1 MAATT
6 IRVAGVVMANP
17 EKKPTGT
24 IRHRCPHC
32 KRDTF
37 LSLDAPQDVDE
48 LIFGGP
54 AWLEKLVPDL
64 EEKTGDKDNYYL
76 TETWTKCPEA
86 DCRGPIYIAIRYN
99 LSSNA
104 VTYYAKGNWH
114 HTSIPTWM
122 RILAMFPQGSSA
134 ELDPAVPE
142 RIRTEWAGLIELAEQ
157 HRSPAVVTMGCRA
170 VLEIA
175 LKELEAPT
183 SEESAKPKK
192 RVNTL
197 QDRIDRLAAEGVITH
212 TLKNWAH
219 QLRLDG
225 NDGAHDLK
233 GDPERALTFARF
245 VEFFLEATFVMES
258 RLKTVR
264 RMPTDPA
271 DITIEDL
278 LA

>member
-1 MAATT
+1 MADADK
-6 IRVAGVVMANP
+6 R
-17 EKKPTGT
+17 PTGT

-37 LSLDAPQDVDE
+37 LSINAPHDIDE
-48 LIFGGP
+48 LMFGGP
-54 AWLEKLVPDL
+54 AWLEKIVPDL
-64 EEKTGDKDNYYL
+64 ESKSNPKDNLYL

-86 DCRGPIYIAIRYN
+86 DCRGPIYIACRYAFGKA
-99 LSSNA
+99 A
-104 VTYYAKGNWH
+104 VDYYAQGGWH
-114 HTSIPTWM
+114 HTSVPTWM
-122 RILAMFPQGSSA
+122 RILAMFPHGSRA

-170 VLEIA
+170 VLELA
-175 LKELEAPT
+175 LKELEAT
-183 SEESAKPKK
+183 VAHEEARKPKRK
-192 RVNTL
+192 ANTL
-197 QDRIDRLAAEGVITH
+197 QERIDRLAEEGTITH

-233 GDPERALTFARF
+233 GDAERALTFARF

-258 RLKTVR
+258 RLKTVQR
-264 RMPTDPA
+264 LPTDPA
-271 DITIEDL
+271 DLTLEDL